1 MTPTSSGTGLLR
13 RPGADQ
19 RTAQGTSGAPCPERA
34 ALRAELIEAGRQA
47 WRWTQ
52 REVELR
58 ARLDELEP
66 GAAETRDG

>member
-13 RPGADQ
+13 PGTER
-19 RTAQGTSGAPCPERA
+19 RTADSARSARCPDRA

-52 REVELR
+52 HEIELR
-58 ARLDELEP
+58 ARLDELEA
-66 GAAETRDG
+66 GAAEARDG